1 MKITVFGA
9 TGQTGVL
16 FTKMAL
22 ENGHQVTAFVRN
34 PEKVKISNENLTVI
48 VGSVLNNN
56 DVSNALNGADAV
68 VCCLGGDA
76 NKKST
81 ILTDMTKV
89 IVDEMKKND
98 IKRIS
103 YIATAGIHK
112 EIPGIFV
119 NLIINLLFKNVIND
133 HKGAVDYIINNDL
146 IYTIARPLALVEGIL
161 TKEYRKT
168 LQGVPKGGKN
178 ISRED
183 LANFLL
189 DSIENNNYDSKS
201 VGLAY

>member
-68 VCCLGGDA
+68 VSCLGGDA

-146 IYTIARPLALVEGIL
+146 NYTIARPLALVEGSL

-189 DSIENNNYDSKS
+189 DSIENNNYDSES